1 MLSFPPETATAILS
15 LKLNMWYL
23 ETVALTLFSMDSA
36 KHFWQSFS
44 PEYGLKKKA
53 GLRLQ
58 RLHTVVAAFLS
69 IGFHAVTGLIGTYTK

>member
-23 ETVALTLFSMDSA
+23 EMVALTLFSMDST

-44 PEYGLKKKA
+44 PEYGLKKKT

-58 RLHTVVAAFLS
+58 RLHTVAAAFLS

>member
-1 MLSFPPETATAILS
+1 
-15 LKLNMWYL
+15 
-23 ETVALTLFSMDSA
+23 MDSA

-53 GLRLQ
+53 ALRLQ
-58 RLHTVVAAFLS
+58 RLHTIAAAFLP